1 MPNSLRIAIT
11 GGMGSGKS
19 TLCRQIE
26 ALGTPVF
33 YCDDVARQ
41 LIATDPELR
50 AAIASLL
57 SSSPSVSSLPELP
70 AGFKASSP
78 SVSPLP
84 EPPAGFKASSSSVSS
99 LSEPPAGFKASLRA
113 YLAQGPANA
122 ARVNRLVWPRV
133 ADAWQRF
140 SAETAARGA
149 ERVVMEC
156 ALLFES
162 GFDALVDCAILVTAP
177 PDLRLQRVTQRD
189 GITPERAQQIMA
201 LQLTDDERRRR
212 AHHVLTNDGTP
223 ADLLKAY
230 TQLPL

>member
-57 SSSPSVSSLPELP
+57 PSSPSVSSLP
-70 AGFKASSP
+70 
-78 SVSPLP
+78 
-84 EPPAGFKASSSSVSS
+84 
-99 LSEPPAGFKASLRA
+99 EPPAGFKASLRA

>member
-57 SSSPSVSSLPELP
+57 SSSPSVSSLSEP
-70 AGFKASSP
+70 P
-78 SVSPLP
+78 SVPSLP
-84 EPPAGFKASSSSVSS
+84 EPPAS
-99 LSEPPAGFKASLRA
+99 FKASLRA
-113 YLAQGPANA
+113 YLAQGPAHA

-162 GFDALVDCAILVTAP
+162 GFDALVDSIILVTAP

-212 AHHVLTNDGTP
+212 AHHVLTNDGAP

-230 TQLPL
+230 TQLLL